1 MVYSIWVIVMKKRK
15 TKKNKFK
22 LIIYILLAALLIYF
36 ATAAIKI
43 VNLNAERNRAATEN
57 EELQQKKEALE
68 LQLENINSPDYIESQ
83 ARSDL
88 KLIKPNE
95 LLFIFPDEAD
105 SKKNAVKEDSGN
117 AEDKNK

>member
-1 MVYSIWVIVMKKRK
+1 MKKRK

-43 VNLNAERNRAATEN
+43 INLNAERNRAAAEN

-68 LQLENINSPDYIESQ
+68 LQLENVNSPDYIESQ

-95 LLFIFPDEAD
+95 LLFVFTDDAD
-105 SKKNAVKEDSGN
+105 SERNTEKEASEN
-117 AEDKNK
+117 AEDKNQ

>member
-1 MVYSIWVIVMKKRK
+1 MKKRK